1 MKSSN
6 QQVTNIVDYL
16 FLFPLGTNSETIIH
30 EMPELYLKR
39 KSHIF
44 YSSPGL
50 PFSCLQNIPGHFEDP
65 QNVFQDSVVVQQC
78 LNIQRHQLLTLYIQ
92 CDSTMHHET
101 FIKGCIETA
110 TFIHTWCSIHKKHIG

>member
-39 KSHIF
+39 KSLTAHRGSHSLAYKIF
-44 YSSPGL
+44 LDISRTPKT
-50 PFSCLQNIPGHFEDP
+50 FS
-65 QNVFQDSVVVQQC
+65 
-78 LNIQRHQLLTLYIQ
+78 RTLL
-92 CDSTMHHET
+92 
-101 FIKGCIETA
+101 
-110 TFIHTWCSIHKKHIG
+110 